1 MILNP
6 YKILRI
12 DTTATDDEVK
22 KAYRKLSRIYHPDAN
37 INNPNTAQAEEKF
50 KEIQEAYNQIVNERE
65 HGSSYYNSDFSNKGN
80 YSEESIEL
88 QAVVNFL
95 NNRHFQDAFNVLSR
109 MNERSANWY
118 FYSAMAN
125 SGLGNNITALEH
137 AKMAMD
143 MDPSKLQFRILVQ
156 QLQAGGQRYQSRG
169 DSYGRPFVST
179 GSFCMQLICLNLF
192 CNCCRPF

>member
-1 MILNP
+1 MLNP
-6 YKILRI
+6 YKVLKI

-50 KEIQEAYNQIVNERE
+50 KEIQEAYNQIINERE
-65 HGSSYYNSDFSNKGN
+65 HGSSYYSSNFNNKGN

-95 NNRHFQDAFNVLSR
+95 NNRHFQDALNVLSR
-109 MNERSANWY
+109 MTERSANWY

-137 AKMAMD
+137 AKTAMD
-143 MDPSKLQFRILVQ
+143 MDPSNLQFRMLVQ

-179 GSFCMQLICLNLF
+179 GSLCMQLICLNLV